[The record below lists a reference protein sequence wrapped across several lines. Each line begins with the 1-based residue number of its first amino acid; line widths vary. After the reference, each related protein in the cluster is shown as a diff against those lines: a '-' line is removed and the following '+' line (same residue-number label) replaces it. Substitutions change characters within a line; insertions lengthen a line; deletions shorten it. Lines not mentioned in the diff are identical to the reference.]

1 MAFAPSG
8 SRPPIWAVTP
18 DSRAVDH
25 TWQSNHMYR
34 IMTQMP
40 KICAGRGGGA
50 TTTLRLPSPMPAPRC
65 WRSLAGLA
73 LGSRLPGE
81 QMDSRQGLLH
91 GVMVLETRAARRRW
105 LGNRNRRMG
114 QGRRAPGAPTE
125 RDIPGS
131 EGEVGLG
138 AETARHIIAV
148 GGALQCGTGLSRSTW
163 DGRRRRQSRFG
174 SPSAGETTGRRLR

>member
-50 TTTLRLPSPMPAPRC
+50 TTTLRLPSPMPAPRS

-73 LGSRLPGE
+73 LGSELPGE
-81 QMDSRQGLLH
+81 QMDSRHGLFH
-91 GVMVLETRAARRRW
+91 GVMVLENLGCLSPRAWESKPKNGGRSAGLGSSDGREIPARRERSV
-105 LGNRNRRMG
+105 LAPRR
-114 QGRRAPGAPTE
+114 RR
-125 RDIPGS
+125 
-131 EGEVGLG
+131 
-138 AETARHIIAV
+138 IIAV